1 MMKIKNTKLSMKNN
15 KTTKARLR
23 GARLVCFN
31 GKFIG

>member
-1 MMKIKNTKLSMKNN
+1 MKNN